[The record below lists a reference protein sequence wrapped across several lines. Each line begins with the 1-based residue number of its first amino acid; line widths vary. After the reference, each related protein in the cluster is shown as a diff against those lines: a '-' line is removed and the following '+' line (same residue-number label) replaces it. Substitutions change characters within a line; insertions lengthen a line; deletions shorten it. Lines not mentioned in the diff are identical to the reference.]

1 MVGLKFYYLVGILS
15 AIALSAQAAEA
26 EDVLLDK
33 ASLDSDVISVYG
45 KDCEKIKSGEARSTV
60 RVRVTDKASYLA
72 VSSLPDLKNAHI
84 ELNDHDFNVMVYN
97 LVDNSIEDM
106 AIRTTKQTPEEIC
119 VEVTGYISGKNIFA
133 AIDEA
138 LNRQK
143 TASEENIA
151 EENEEDTAA
160 DIAPQPPTE
169 ENQSQSDNMQTKPLS
184 SEDAVIAQPTVYAP
198 EIEDI
203 PNSPATTSAPKE
215 KAPSEDDY
223 LEAKASSKGLIYI
236 SPTEFFNQ
244 TTSSKYSEILRE
256 MFVKSDYFYI
266 TDKKELADFVITP
279 KVLRAKVDPINS
291 ETNRLQMVIAVE
303 CFNPDTQETETEHQ
317 NRFVLFNSSEN
328 EQQVAAKLMK
338 QLFEKASDKIITELE
353 IKQRKKNNDAGLPSV
368 ITPVSSS
375 PTKMGAL

>member
-169 ENQSQSDNMQTKPLS
+169 ENQSQSG
-184 SEDAVIAQPTVYAP
+184 E
-198 EIEDI
+198 
-203 PNSPATTSAPKE
+203 
-215 KAPSEDDY
+215 
-223 LEAKASSKGLIYI
+223 
-236 SPTEFFNQ
+236 
-244 TTSSKYSEILRE
+244 
-256 MFVKSDYFYI
+256 
-266 TDKKELADFVITP
+266 
-279 KVLRAKVDPINS
+279 
-291 ETNRLQMVIAVE
+291 
-303 CFNPDTQETETEHQ
+303 
-317 NRFVLFNSSEN
+317 
-328 EQQVAAKLMK
+328 
-338 QLFEKASDKIITELE
+338 
-353 IKQRKKNNDAGLPSV
+353 
-368 ITPVSSS
+368 
-375 PTKMGAL
+375 

>member
-1 MVGLKFYYLVGILS
+1 MKFYYLVGILS
-15 AIALSAQAAEA
+15 AVALSAQAAEA

-45 KDCEKIKSGEARSTV
+45 KNCEKIKSGEARSTV

-303 CFNPDTQETETEHQ
+303 CFNPETQET
-317 NRFVLFNSSEN
+317 
-328 EQQVAAKLMK
+328 
-338 QLFEKASDKIITELE
+338 
-353 IKQRKKNNDAGLPSV
+353 
-368 ITPVSSS
+368 
-375 PTKMGAL
+375 

>member
-1 MVGLKFYYLVGILS
+1 MKFYKVFGILS
-15 AIALSAQAAEA
+15 VLALPAQAAEA
-26 EDVLLDK
+26 EDVFLDK
-33 ASLDSDVISVYG
+33 ASLDSDVVSVYG

-72 VSSLPDLKNAHI
+72 VSSLPDLKNAHV

-133 AIDEA
+133 AIEEA

-143 TASEENIA
+143 S
-151 EENEEDTAA
+151 
-160 DIAPQPPTE
+160 PTE
-169 ENQSQSDNMQTKPLS
+169 EEEINTETEETQPQAASDTEQTDTQNNTPENIISAETQAIAKPTL
-184 SEDAVIAQPTVYAP
+184 YAP
-198 EIEDI
+198 EVEDI
-203 PNSPATTSAPKE
+203 PDFENTPSPKE
-215 KAPSEDDY
+215 ENVPQEDY
-223 LEAKASSKGLIYI
+223 LAAKASSKGLIYI
-236 SPTEFFNQ
+236 APTEFFNQ
-244 TTSSKYSEILRE
+244 TTSEKYSEILRE

-279 KVLRAKVDPINS
+279 KVLRAKVDPING

-303 CFNPDTQETETEHQ
+303 CLNPDTQETETEHQ

-328 EQQVAAKLMK
+328 EQEVAAKLMK

-375 PTKMGAL
+375 PVKTDGL